1 MYVLYTGSALKILL
15 ASNVI
20 GLIVRKTEIFEKE
33 LLPTK
38 EAVIQTMINENDFRT
53 VSAARKVAKELVSLW
68 TQNNVYPCSDAVVA
82 RTINDLMVLFSV
94 VLRYLVS
101 KLLNAWFTYKKTQ
114 TVTWITFSFCYLLYK

>member
-1 MYVLYTGSALKILL
+1 MYILQIRVYVLYTGSALKILL

-53 VSAARKVAKELVSLW
+53 VSTARKVAKELVSLW

-82 RTINDLMVLFSV
+82 RTINDLMVLFSI
-94 VLRYLVS
+94 VL
-101 KLLNAWFTYKKTQ
+101 
-114 TVTWITFSFCYLLYK
+114 

>member
-1 MYVLYTGSALKILL
+1 
-15 ASNVI
+15 
-20 GLIVRKTEIFEKE
+20 
-33 LLPTK
+33 
-38 EAVIQTMINENDFRT
+38 MINENDFRT

-101 KLLNAWFTYKKTQ
+101 KLLNAWFTYKKKRKLLHGLHSLFA
-114 TVTWITFSFCYLLYK
+114 IFCTNKKRRLELEKI